1 MSASRPSGFTGLL
14 KQRLTGLAFLLVI
27 AGLVALTIAIYQ
39 KVFIPVVEVSLKTDR
54 IGNQLSAPTDVKLR
68 GLIVGEVR
76 KVSSNGA
83 EATVDLALDPDQ
95 VKLIPADVQA
105 QLLPKT
111 LFGEK
116 FVSLVIPEGADDTPI
131 KEGDVITQD
140 RSETAR
146 ETETALN
153 NLLPLLQTL
162 KPQQLSM
169 TLNAL
174 STALR
179 GRGDQIG
186 ENLVIVDSYLKEF
199 NPELG
204 RLEANNR
211 GLADYAD
218 ILTEAA
224 PDILRVLDNLSF
236 VNRSLVDQEDEL
248 NGFLTTTTGFTGEM
262 ASFLEENEDR
272 FITLAAE
279 SVGPLQTLARYS
291 PEFPCLAEGLT
302 ESNGFIGDSFG
313 GLQPGLHITLEF
325 VPQNGGYRPGDEPF
339 FGEDAGP
346 TCFGLDGPPIRPFPV
361 TVEVTDGY
369 CDEQEEQSPGIS
381 QECEGRGGGPAPP
394 SGEQAAARQALTD
407 PSRALARRDVERAQV
422 GAAVGP
428 VLGMPPSDVPDLAVL
443 LFGPVARGTTVGLSA
458 G

>member
-83 EATVDLALDPDQ
+83 EATVDLALDPEQ

-248 NGFLTTTTGFTGEM
+248 NAFLTTTTGFTGEM

-313 GLQPGLHITLEF
+313 GLQPGLHITLEL
-325 VPQNGGYRPGDEPF
+325 VPQQGGYRPQRDETQF
-339 FGEDAGP
+339 KDDRGP
-346 TCFGLDGPPIRPFPV
+346 ECYGLEGTPERPAPDINFQDGFRDDGPADSTAEP
-361 TVEVTDGY
+361 EDSSG
-369 CDEQEEQSPGIS
+369 S
-381 QECEGRGGGPAPP
+381 GGA
-394 SGEQAAARQALTD
+394 SAAANPISNPAA
-407 PSRALARRDVERAQV
+407 ALAAPDVQRSMV
-422 GAAVGP
+422 DAVVAP
-428 VLGMPPSDVPDLAVL
+428 VMGVPMDEVPDLAQL
-443 LFGPVARGTTVGLSA
+443 LFGPVARGTVVGLS
-458 G
+458 GGDR